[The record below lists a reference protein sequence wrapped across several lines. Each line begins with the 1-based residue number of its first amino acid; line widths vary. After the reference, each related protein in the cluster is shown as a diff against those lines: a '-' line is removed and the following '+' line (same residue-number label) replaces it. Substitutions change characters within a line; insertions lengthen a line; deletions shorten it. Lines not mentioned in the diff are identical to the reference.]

1 MLMRFDQKLFS
12 TVEKLK
18 KVREDQENI
27 KYEIDNA
34 DKRLEILEE
43 PVNRHFDIIRIWN
56 PKNIEMFGE
65 RMKKKA
71 KFETDEFEYMVPIE
85 ALVNATEDALTRGFL
100 T

>member
-1 MLMRFDQKLFS
+1 M
-12 TVEKLK
+12 EKLK

-43 PVNRHFDIIRIWN
+43 PVNRHFDIIRLWN

-65 RMKKKA
+65 RMKKLPKV
-71 KFETDEFEYMVPIE
+71 KTDAFEYMVPIE
-85 ALVNATEDALTRGFL
+85 ALVNATKEGDKIDFSQPSLTIAIAGF
-100 T
+100 